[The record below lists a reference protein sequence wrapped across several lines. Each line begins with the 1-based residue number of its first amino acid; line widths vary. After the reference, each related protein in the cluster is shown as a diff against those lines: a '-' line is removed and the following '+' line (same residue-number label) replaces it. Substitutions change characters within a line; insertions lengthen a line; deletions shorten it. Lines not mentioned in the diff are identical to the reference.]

1 MSKKAVITVKSNIS
15 VEEDSIEVITPGEF
29 TILENGYKVEYEET
43 KLSGMEGTMTTMMI
57 NDDSF
62 ELIRC
67 GSTETKMVFS
77 KNNQSISLYKTP
89 YGTMSITI
97 DTKKLSIDVD
107 ETGGKVQII
116 YTLLVEDQQ
125 KIETNLVVDI
135 KVK

>member
-1 MSKKAVITVKSNIS
+1 
-15 VEEDSIEVITPGEF
+15 
-29 TILENGYKVEYEET
+29 
-43 KLSGMEGTMTTMMI
+43 MEGTMTTMMI

-97 DTKKLSIDVD
+97 DTKK
-107 ETGGKVQII
+107 T
-116 YTLLVEDQQ
+116 
-125 KIETNLVVDI
+125 
-135 KVK
+135 